1 MRLFDD
7 KGKKYNNQ
15 LKYNLT
21 MHPSEELRGSKGSD
35 LSGKKIILGV
45 TGSIAAV
52 ECVKLVRELIREG
65 AEVHCVIS
73 DWGSKIIHPNSLEFA
88 SGNEVITELTGKV
101 EHVSHCGNV
110 PDKAD
115 IFLIAPATAN
125 TISKMAK
132 GIDDTPV
139 TTFATTCV
147 GSDIPIMVVPAMHQ
161 TMYHHP
167 IVMDNLEE
175 LQEKLNVTVVGPK
188 IEEGAAKVAERDQI
202 VDSVIRE
209 LNDDLEGE
217 KITVITGRTIEPID
231 SMRVVTNRAT
241 GKSGLELAKRAYRKG
256 ADVELWYGDV
266 KGDIPHW
273 IPNRSFETLD
283 DLFEMSSGLKG
294 TVIVPAALSDF
305 SPEKVKEKKISSSE
319 SLTLQ
324 LEPTKKFIDRIKE
337 DVEFLI
343 AYKAEDTRDGAV
355 ERAEQM
361 IEDGRADIVIANSL
375 DDVEI
380 EENRV
385 YITGE
390 NEWVEGSKRKIAERI
405 MERLKEELR

>member
-1 MRLFDD
+1 MI

-15 LKYNLT
+15 RKYNLT

-35 LSGKKIILGV
+35 LSGKKIVLGV

-88 SGNEVITELTGKV
+88 SGNEVITELTGRV

-115 IFLIAPATAN
+115 LFLVAPATAN

-161 TMYHHP
+161 TMYHHS

-175 LQEKLNVTVVGPK
+175 LQEKLDVTVIGPK

-209 LNDDLEGE
+209 LNDELEGE

-241 GKSGLELAKRAYRKG
+241 GKSGLELAKRAYRRG
-256 ADVELWYGDV
+256 ADVELWHGDV
-266 KGDIPHW
+266 KGEVPHW
-273 IPNRSFETLD
+273 IPNRSFETIH
-283 DLFEMSSGLKG
+283 DLLEMSTDLVG
-294 TVIVPAALSDF
+294 TVIVPAAISDF
-305 SPEKVKEKKISSSE
+305 SPESVEDEKISSSE
-319 SLTLQ
+319 SLTLK
-324 LEPTKKFIDRIKE
+324 LEPTPKFIDRVRENVK
-337 DVEFLI
+337 FLI
-343 AYKAEDTRDGAV
+343 AYKAEDTREEAV
-355 ERAEQM
+355 EKAEQM
-361 IEDGRADIVIANSL
+361 IEEGRADIVVANSL
-375 DDVEI
+375 EDVELD
-380 EENRV
+380 ENRV
-385 YITGE
+385 FMTGE
-390 NEWVEGSKRKIAERI
+390 NEWIKGSKRKIAEGI
-405 MERLKEELR
+405 LDRLEEELR

>member
-1 MRLFDD
+1 MI
-7 KGKKYNNQ
+7 KGKEYNNQ

-65 AEVHCVIS
+65 AEVHCVVS
-73 DWGSKIIHPNSLEFA
+73 DWGSRIIHPNSLEFA
-88 SGNEVITELTGKV
+88 SGNKVITELTGQV

-115 IFLIAPATAN
+115 LFLIAPATAN
-125 TISKMAK
+125 TISKVAK

-147 GSDIPIMVVPAMHQ
+147 GSDIPIMMVPAMHQ
-161 TMYHHP
+161 TMYDHP
-167 IVMDNLEE
+167 IVMENLEE
-175 LQEKLNVTVVGPK
+175 LQEKLNVTVVGPE
-188 IEEGAAKVAERDQI
+188 IEEGAAKVAEKEQI

-209 LNDDLEGE
+209 LNNDLEGK

-231 SMRVVTNRAT
+231 SMRVLTNKAS
-241 GKSGLELAKRAYRKG
+241 GKSGLELAKRAYRRG

-266 KGDIPHW
+266 KGEIPDW

-283 DLFEMSSGLKG
+283 DLLEMSSDVEGI
-294 TVIVPAALSDF
+294 VVVPAALSDF
-305 SPEKVKEKKISSSE
+305 SPEKVKDEKIPSSDPFK
-319 SLTLQ
+319 LQ
-324 LEPTKKFIDRIKE
+324 LEPTPKFIDKIRKN
-337 DVEFLI
+337 VVFLV
-343 AYKAEDTRDGAV
+343 AYKAEDTRGKAV
-355 ERAEQM
+355 EKAEQM
-361 IEDGRADIVIANSL
+361 IKEGRADIVVANSL
-375 DDVEI
+375 KDVELD
-380 EENRV
+380 ENRV

-390 NEWVEGSKRKIAERI
+390 NEWIEGSKRKIAERV
-405 MERLKEELR
+405 MDLLKEEVR

>member
-1 MRLFDD
+1 
-7 KGKKYNNQ
+7 
-15 LKYNLT
+15 

-52 ECVKLVRELIREG
+52 ECVKLIRELIREG

-73 DWGSKIIHPNSLEFA
+73 DWGSKIVHPNSLEFA
-88 SGNEVITELTGKV
+88 SGNEVITELTGQV

-115 IFLIAPATAN
+115 LFLVAPATAN

-161 TMYHHP
+161 TMYNHP
-167 IVMDNLEE
+167 IVMENLEE
-175 LQEKLNVTVVGPK
+175 LEEKLSVTVIGPK
-188 IEEGAAKVAERDQI
+188 IEEGAAKVAEKDQI
-202 VDSVIRE
+202 VDTVIRE
-209 LNDDLEGE
+209 LHDELEGE
-217 KITVITGRTIEPID
+217 RITVITGRTLESID
-231 SMRVVTNRAT
+231 SMRVITNRAS
-241 GKSGLELAKRAYRKG
+241 GKSGIEIAKKAYRRG

-266 KGDIPHW
+266 KSEIPHW
-273 IPNRSFETLD
+273 IPNRSFESFD
-283 DLFEMSSGLKG
+283 DLLAMSSDLEG

-305 SPEKVKEKKISSSE
+305 KPRNKDDGKISSSQ
-319 SLTLQ
+319 SLKLE
-324 LEPTKKFIDRIKE
+324 LEPTPKFIGEIK
-337 DVEFLI
+337 DKVGFLI
-343 AYKAEDTRDGAV
+343 AYKAEDSRDEAV
-355 ERAEQM
+355 EKAEEM
-361 IEDGRADIVIANSL
+361 VEEGRADMVIANSL
-375 DDVEI
+375 EDVSL

-390 NEWVEGSKRKIAERI
+390 DQWIEGSKREIAEEILDRL
-405 MERLKEELR
+405 ERELR

>member
-1 MRLFDD
+1 
-7 KGKKYNNQ
+7 
-15 LKYNLT
+15 

-52 ECVKLVRELIREG
+52 ECVKLIRELIREG
-65 AEVHCVIS
+65 AEVHCVVS

-88 SGNEVITELTGKV
+88 SGNKVITELTGQV

-115 IFLIAPATAN
+115 LFLIAPATAN
-125 TISKMAK
+125 TISKIAK

-161 TMYHHP
+161 TMYDHP
-167 IVMDNLEE
+167 IVMDNLDE
-175 LQEKLNVTVVGPK
+175 LKEKLDVTVVGPK
-188 IEEGAAKVAERDQI
+188 IEEGAAKVAEKDQI

-231 SMRVVTNRAT
+231 SMRVVTNRAS
-241 GKSGLELAKRAYRKG
+241 GKSGLELAKKAYRRG
-256 ADVELWYGDV
+256 AEVELWYGDV
-266 KGDIPHW
+266 KGNIPDW
-273 IPNRSFETLD
+273 IPNFRFETLN
-283 DLFEMSSGLKG
+283 DLMEMSSDLEG

-305 SPEKVKEKKISSSE
+305 ALEKIKDEKISSSD
-319 SLTLQ
+319 SFQLQ
-324 LEPTKKFIDRIKE
+324 MEPTPKFIDSIKD
-337 DVEFLI
+337 DVELLV
-343 AYKAEDTRDGAV
+343 AYKAEDTREKAV
-355 ERAEQM
+355 EEAERM
-361 IEDGRADIVIANSL
+361 IDEGRADIVVANSL
-375 DDVEI
+375 KDVDTDK
-380 EENRV
+380 NRV
-385 YITGE
+385 YITRK
-390 NEWVEGSKRKIAERI
+390 NEWIEGSKRKIAGKI
-405 MERLKEELR
+405 MDILKEELR

>member
-1 MRLFDD
+1 
-7 KGKKYNNQ
+7 
-15 LKYNLT
+15 

-65 AEVHCVIS
+65 AEVHCVVS
-73 DWGSKIIHPNSLEFA
+73 EWGSKIIHPNSLEFA
-88 SGNEVITELTGKV
+88 SGNETITELTGQV

-115 IFLIAPATAN
+115 LFLVAPATAN

-147 GSDIPIMVVPAMHQ
+147 GSDIPILVVPAMHQ
-161 TMYHHP
+161 TMYDHP
-167 IVMDNLEE
+167 IIMDNLKE
-175 LQEKLNVTVVGPK
+175 LQEKLDVTVIGPN
-188 IEEGAAKVAERDQI
+188 IEEGAAKVAEKDQI
-202 VDSVIRE
+202 VDSVVRA

-217 KITVITGRTIEPID
+217 KITVIAGRTIEPLD
-231 SMRVVTNRAT
+231 SMRVVTNKAS
-241 GKSGLELAKRAYRKG
+241 GKSGLELAKTAYRRG

-266 KGDIPHW
+266 KVDMPNW
-273 IPNRSFETLD
+273 IPSRSFETLN
-283 DLFEMSSGLKG
+283 DLLDMASDLEG
-294 TVIVPAALSDF
+294 TVVVPAALSDF
-305 SPEKVKEKKISSSE
+305 SPKDVKDEKISSSE
-319 SLTLQ
+319 TLTLK
-324 LEPTKKFIDRIKE
+324 LKPTPKFIDRIRE
-337 DVEFLI
+337 DVEFLV
-343 AYKAEDTRDGAV
+343 AYKAEDCREKAV
-355 ERAEQM
+355 EEAEKM
-361 IEDGRADIVIANSL
+361 IEEGRADIVVANSL
-375 DDVEI
+375 EDVRP

-390 NEWVEGSKRKIAERI
+390 DDWVEGSKRKIAEKV
-405 MERLKEELR
+405 MDRLKEELR

>member
-1 MRLFDD
+1 MI

-15 LKYNLT
+15 RKYNLT

-35 LSGKKIILGV
+35 LSGKKVILGV

-65 AEVHCVIS
+65 AELHCVVS
-73 DWGSKIIHPNSLEFA
+73 EWGSKIIHPNSLEFA
-88 SGNEVITELTGKV
+88 SGNEVITELTGQV

-115 IFLIAPATAN
+115 LFLIAPATAN
-125 TISKMAK
+125 TVSKIAK

-161 TMYHHP
+161 TMYDHP
-167 IVMDNLEE
+167 IVMENLKELEE
-175 LQEKLNVTVVGPK
+175 KLDVTVIGPK
-188 IEEGAAKVAERDQI
+188 IEEGVAKVAEKDQI

-209 LNDDLEGE
+209 LNNDLEGE

-231 SMRVVTNRAT
+231 CMRVVTNRAT
-241 GKSGLELAKRAYRKG
+241 GKSGLELARKAYRRG

-266 KGDIPHW
+266 KVDIPHW
-273 IPNRSFETLD
+273 IPNRPFDSLD
-283 DLFEMSSGLKG
+283 ELLKMSSDLEG

-305 SPEKVKEKKISSSE
+305 SPEQVVEEKISSSE

-324 LEPTKKFIDRIKE
+324 LEPTPKFIDEIREKTE
-337 DVEFLI
+337 LLM
-343 AYKAEDTRDGAV
+343 AYKAEDSREKAV
-355 ERAEQM
+355 EKAEQM

-375 DDVEI
+375 EDVELD
-380 EENRV
+380 ENRV

-390 NEWVEGSKRKIAERI
+390 NQWIEGTKRKIAEKI
-405 MERLKEELR
+405 LDRLKEELR

>member
-1 MRLFDD
+1 MI
-7 KGKKYNNQ
+7 KGKEYNNQ

-35 LSGKKIILGV
+35 LSGKKIVLGV

-65 AEVHCVIS
+65 AEVYCVIS

-88 SGNEVITELTGKV
+88 SGNEVITELTGQV
-101 EHVSHCGNV
+101 EHVSHCGNI

-115 IFLIAPATAN
+115 LFLVAPATAN
-125 TISKMAK
+125 TISKIAK

-161 TMYHHP
+161 TMYDHP

-175 LQEKLNVTVVGPK
+175 LQEKLDVTVVGPK
-188 IEEGAAKVAERDQI
+188 IEEGAAKVADKDQI

-209 LNDDLEGE
+209 LNNGLEGK

-231 SMRVVTNRAT
+231 SMRVLTNKAS
-241 GKSGLELAKRAYRKG
+241 GKSGLELAKKAYRRG
-256 ADVELWYGDV
+256 ADVELWYSDV
-266 KGDIPHW
+266 KGKIPDW
-273 IPNRSFETLD
+273 IPNRTFETLEE
-283 DLFEMSSGLKG
+283 LLKMSSNLKG

-305 SPEKVKEKKISSSE
+305 SPEHKENEKISSSE
-319 SLTLQ
+319 PLNLQ
-324 LEPTKKFIDRIKE
+324 LNPAPKFIDRIRE
-337 DVEFLI
+337 NVEFLV
-343 AYKAEDTRDGAV
+343 AYKAEDTRERAV
-355 ERAEQM
+355 KKAEQM
-361 IEDGRADIVIANSL
+361 VEEGRADMVIANSL
-375 DDVEI
+375 EEVEL
-380 EENRV
+380 EKNRI

-390 NEWVEGSKRKIAERI
+390 NVWVEGSKRKIAERI
-405 MERLKEELR
+405 MDILVEELK

>member
-1 MRLFDD
+1 
-7 KGKKYNNQ
+7 
-15 LKYNLT
+15 

-65 AEVHCVIS
+65 AEVHCVMS

-88 SGNEVITELTGKV
+88 SGNETITELTGQV

-115 IFLIAPATAN
+115 LFLVAPATAN

-161 TMYHHP
+161 TMYNHP

-175 LQEKLNVTVVGPK
+175 LQEKLDVTVVGPK
-188 IEEGAAKVAERDQI
+188 IEEGAAKVAEKDQI

-209 LNDDLEGE
+209 LHDDLKGE
-217 KITVITGRTIEPID
+217 RITVITGRTLEPID
-231 SMRVVTNRAT
+231 SMRLITNRAS
-241 GKSGLELAKRAYRKG
+241 GKSGIEIARKAYRRG
-256 ADVELWYGDV
+256 ADIELWHGEL
-266 KGDIPHW
+266 KSEIPDW
-273 IPNRSFETLD
+273 IPNRSFESLG
-283 DLFEMSSGLKG
+283 DLMAMSSDLEG

-305 SPEKVKEKKISSSE
+305 KPKDVKDEKISSSG
-319 SLTLQ
+319 SLKLE
-324 LEPTKKFIDRIKE
+324 LEPTPKFIDEIK
-337 DVEFLI
+337 DKVEFLI
-343 AYKAEDTRDGAV
+343 AYKAEDSRDEAV
-355 ERAEQM
+355 EKAEEM
-361 IEDGRADIVIANSL
+361 IEEGRADMVIANSL
-375 DDVEI
+375 EDVSL

-390 NEWVEGSKRKIAERI
+390 DQWIEGSKREIAEEILDRL
-405 MERLKEELR
+405 ERELR

>member
-1 MRLFDD
+1 
-7 KGKKYNNQ
+7 
-15 LKYNLT
+15 

-65 AEVHCVIS
+65 AEVHCVMS

-88 SGNEVITELTGKV
+88 SGNETITELTGQV

-115 IFLIAPATAN
+115 LFLVAPATAN

-161 TMYHHP
+161 TMYNHP

-175 LQEKLNVTVVGPK
+175 LQEKLDVTVVGPK
-188 IEEGAAKVAERDQI
+188 IEEGAAKVAEKDQI

-209 LNDDLEGE
+209 LHDDLKGE
-217 KITVITGRTIEPID
+217 RITVITGRTLEPID
-231 SMRVVTNRAT
+231 SMRLITNRAS
-241 GKSGLELAKRAYRKG
+241 GKSGIEIARKAYRRG
-256 ADVELWYGDV
+256 ADIELWHGEL
-266 KGDIPHW
+266 KSEIPDW
-273 IPNRSFETLD
+273 IPNRSFESLG
-283 DLFEMSSGLKG
+283 DLMAMSSDLEG

-305 SPEKVKEKKISSSE
+305 KPKDVKDEKISSSG
-319 SLTLQ
+319 SLKLE
-324 LEPTKKFIDRIKE
+324 LEPTPKFIDKIK
-337 DVEFLI
+337 DKVEFLI
-343 AYKAEDTRDGAV
+343 AYKAEDSRDEAV
-355 ERAEQM
+355 EKAEEM
-361 IEDGRADIVIANSL
+361 IEEGRADMVIANSL
-375 DDVEI
+375 EDVSL

-390 NEWVEGSKRKIAERI
+390 DQWIEGSKREIAEEILDRL
-405 MERLKEELR
+405 ERELR

>member
-1 MRLFDD
+1 
-7 KGKKYNNQ
+7 
-15 LKYNLT
+15 

-65 AEVHCVIS
+65 AEVHCVMS

-88 SGNEVITELTGKV
+88 SGNETITELTGQV

-115 IFLIAPATAN
+115 LFLVAPATAN

-161 TMYHHP
+161 TMYNHP

-175 LQEKLNVTVVGPK
+175 LQEKLDVTVVGPK
-188 IEEGAAKVAERDQI
+188 IEEGAAKVAEKDQI

-209 LNDDLEGE
+209 LHDDLKGE
-217 KITVITGRTIEPID
+217 HITVITGRTLEPID
-231 SMRVVTNRAT
+231 SMRVITNRAS
-241 GKSGLELAKRAYRKG
+241 GKSGIEIARKAYRRG
-256 ADVELWYGDV
+256 ADIELWHGEV
-266 KGDIPHW
+266 KSEIPDW
-273 IPNRSFETLD
+273 IPNRSFESLG
-283 DLFEMSSGLKG
+283 DLMAMSSDLEG

-305 SPEKVKEKKISSSE
+305 KPKDVKDEKISSSG
-319 SLTLQ
+319 SLKLE
-324 LEPTKKFIDRIKE
+324 LEPTPKFIDKIK
-337 DVEFLI
+337 DKVEFLI
-343 AYKAEDTRDGAV
+343 AYKAEDSRDEAV
-355 ERAEQM
+355 EKAEEM
-361 IEDGRADIVIANSL
+361 IEEGRADMVIANSL
-375 DDVEI
+375 EDVSL

-390 NEWVEGSKRKIAERI
+390 DQWIEGSKREIAEEILDRL
-405 MERLKEELR
+405 ERELR